1 MLTAPLGIRIR
12 SFLNVDS
19 GLSVGDAIRD
29 RPFIEALRW
38 MARMGTPG
46 TRCRWRTGKGTR
58 PIAGPPGE
66 TGVSGRA
73 GGETGRIGSPC
84 YGTAGGTR
92 RVSGRAPHQEA
103 DPALGRNRS
112 GAPPDPPP

>member
-19 GLSVGDAIRD
+19 GLSVDDAIRD
-29 RPFIEALRW
+29 RLFIEALCW
-38 MARMGTPG
+38 MARMDTPG

-58 PIAGPPGE
+58 PIAGPPGGPE
-66 TGVSGRA
+66 ALAAPEGSQAGSVRRAMGQQEGARRASGRA
-73 GGETGRIGSPC
+73 S
-84 YGTAGGTR
+84 
-92 RVSGRAPHQEA
+92 HQEA

-112 GAPPDPPP
+112 GSPPDPPP

>member
-1 MLTAPLGIRIR
+1 MTAPLGIRIR

-29 RPFIEALRW
+29 RLFIEALCW

-46 TRCRWRTGKGTR
+46 TRGRWRTGKGTR
-58 PIAGPPGE
+58 LIAGPPGE
-66 TGVSGRA
+66 AGVSGRA
-73 GGETGRIGSPC
+73 GGEPDRIGAPC
-84 YGTAGGTR
+84 YGTAGGAR
-92 RVSGRAPHQEA
+92 RAGGRAPHQEA
-103 DPALGRNRS
+103 DPAFGRNRS